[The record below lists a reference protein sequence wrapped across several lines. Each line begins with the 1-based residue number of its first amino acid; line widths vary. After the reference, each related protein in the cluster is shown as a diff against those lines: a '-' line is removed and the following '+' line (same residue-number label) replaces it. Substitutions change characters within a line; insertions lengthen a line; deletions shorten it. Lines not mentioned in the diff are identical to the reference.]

1 MLWATLQMNGDLS
14 PGYCCL
20 QTQVQV
26 HMTMEISPQ
35 HHSIVLGKN
44 SNNLKQIMQRT
55 STEIMFPDAGD
66 PNIPNLKKSSVCIT
80 GTIHNVYLARQ
91 QLMVCPYFLNSCTE
105 LFTCSVACI
114 TIVFPLLFILHCKDV
129 YITKYQESKTAQV
142 CKNTME
148 KDDFGHRKPQR
159 MMMIN
164 IHVCTTHQ

>member
-1 MLWATLQMNGDLS
+1 MRPVETSKFGTNHQLLWATLQANGDLS

-91 QLMVCPYFLNSCTE
+91 QLMVCL
-105 LFTCSVACI
+105 
-114 TIVFPLLFILHCKDV
+114 
-129 YITKYQESKTAQV
+129 
-142 CKNTME
+142 
-148 KDDFGHRKPQR
+148 
-159 MMMIN
+159 
-164 IHVCTTHQ
+164 